1 MPEPVDKQL
10 YEQVKKSIDKI
21 YSKSSAYKSG
31 AIVKK
36 YKEIFKKTYGDMSPY
51 IDDNRPKNLQRWFDE
66 KWIDIGQAAYPVY
79 RPTKRI
85 NVNTPLTVREINK
98 DNLVKQIAM
107 KQKIKGKSNLPPF
120 KPN

>member
-1 MPEPVDKQL
+1 MPEPVDKKL

-21 YSKSSAYKSG
+21 YNKPSAYKSG

-66 KWIDIGQAAYPVY
+66 KWIDVGGGPYPVY

-85 NVNTPLTVREINK
+85 NKETPLTVQEIPLERLREQY
-98 DNLVKQIAM
+98 LL
-107 KQKIKGKSNLPPF
+107 KQKIKGKKNLPPF
-120 KPN
+120 